1 MPYCLYLMEM
11 REECL
16 AAVQSAGL
24 STWDTTGWGGSGG
37 GGSSGGGGG
46 SGGSGSGCSPESQ
59 QKGRGGGGGH
69 PEHGI
74 ERLWRCSE
82 QFRAHQANS
91 QSWTCLMRC
100 IEFLCG
106 AEGGGGGGSRRSGG
120 AGGGDVGG
128 GCDGDDGDGSE
139 CKSTRSSTFKEWI
152 PDPAEIELLSFN
164 GMLYS
169 VGPFCLVTIAGQCFE
184 KMGDDVRAAEC
195 AHRAIENQLKP
206 VALIE
211 ARCILGRVAKR
222 RWAKEG
228 REQRLE
234 TSGVDGSEEKAETVE
249 TVGGTEKVEKTKIE
263 TETSVEGG
271 EEGHGEA
278 VWVSHF
284 KGAAELAI
292 KYDFPFFAVRAARD
306 CGGDAGEAIT
316 ARALEALAAV
326 GHRGGE
332 DAKGEAVKE
341 SRGVVVAGHAAGVGK
356 GARVGVGGGGGS
368 AIVAPKTRSDFDILW
383 EDAALH
389 PSLLN
394 GGRGIRTDDA
404 DEDEDDERTN
414 IMPRKLTAEALERVN
429 KGERAGGDGVN
440 GPTTSTGDRT
450 SDTDMDYASFSPQ
463 LGGGRKRYRVGS
475 GLMEKLW
482 GIEASE
488 LELGPMIGEGSYGQ
502 VYEGLY
508 NGTHVAVKKILFQ
521 DAMPANVKK
530 SFRAECQ
537 VNLLLRHPNV
547 VLFMGLSTVNDNEYT
562 MVIELCEEGSLYD
575 IIKRR
580 PRPPPLEHRALA
592 LKLAIDTTKGMCYL
606 HGRNPPVLH
615 LDLKSPNVLVT
626 EGCVAKISDFGLSHV
641 RSKKGRR
648 SKSGAEEEGV
658 GSLLWAAPEILNGER
673 GSEEADVYAFAVVL
687 WELLHWNE
695 PFPELAALKAAMRV
709 VAGGRPEIDLAL
721 LGGEQGRGGGNGGNG
736 GNGEV
741 GEEGTGEGLQLPG
754 MVTLLQRAWSQEP
767 ELRPTFIDILDVL
780 QAVEDRG

>member
-1 MPYCLYLMEM
+1 
-11 REECL
+11 
-16 AAVQSAGL
+16 
-24 STWDTTGWGGSGG
+24 
-37 GGSSGGGGG
+37 
-46 SGGSGSGCSPESQ
+46 
-59 QKGRGGGGGH
+59 
-69 PEHGI
+69 
-74 ERLWRCSE
+74 
-82 QFRAHQANS
+82 
-91 QSWTCLMRC
+91 MRC

-106 AEGGGGGGSRRSGG
+106 AEGGDGGGSRRNGG
-120 AGGGDVGG
+120 DGGGGVGGVGG

-139 CKSTRSSTFKEWI
+139 CKSKRKQGKWQSSTFKEWI

-234 TSGVDGSEEKAETVE
+234 TSGVDGSEEKVETVE
-249 TVGGTEKVEKTKIE
+249 SVEAVGDTEEVEKTNTE
-263 TETSVEGG
+263 TEAGIEGG

-306 CGGDAGEAIT
+306 CGGDAGEAIA

-326 GHRGGE
+326 GHRC
-332 DAKGEAVKE
+332 
-341 SRGVVVAGHAAGVGK
+341 SHL
-356 GARVGVGGGGGS
+356 S
-368 AIVAPKTRSDFDILW
+368 VAPKTRSDFDILW

-389 PSLLN
+389 PSFLN
-394 GGRGIRTDDA
+394 GGRGTRTDDE

-429 KGERAGGDGVN
+429 KGDRAGGDGVN
-440 GPTTSTGDRT
+440 GPTTSTGDQT
-450 SDTDMDYASFSPQ
+450 SDTDIDDANFSPQ
-463 LGGGRKRYRVGS
+463 LRGGRKRYRVGS

-521 DAMPANVKK
+521 DAMPAAIKK

-592 LKLAIDTTKGMCYL
+592 LKLALDTTKGMCYL

-648 SKSGAEEEGV
+648 SRSGAEEEGV

-695 PFPELAALKAAMRV
+695 PFPEMAALKAAMRV

-721 LGGEQGRGGGNGGNG
+721 LGGEQGRGEAEEGGGNGGNG
-736 GNGEV
+736 GNGDV
-741 GEEGTGEGLQLPG
+741 GEEGTAGEGLQLPG
-754 MVTLLQRAWSQEP
+754 MVTLLQRAWSQDP
-767 ELRPTFIDILDVL
+767 VLRPTFIDILDVL
-780 QAVEDRG
+780 QAVEDP